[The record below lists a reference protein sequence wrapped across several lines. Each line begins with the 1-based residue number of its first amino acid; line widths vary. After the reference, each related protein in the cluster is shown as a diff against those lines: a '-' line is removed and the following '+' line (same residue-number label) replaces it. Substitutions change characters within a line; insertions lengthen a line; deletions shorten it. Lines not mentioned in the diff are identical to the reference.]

1 MKKHFFLILTLFC
14 LGIGTTRAQ
23 YTVLHKF
30 NDTTGAN
37 NNLTSGWSGS
47 LYSDGT
53 YLYGMTTLGGP
64 NIGPSGC
71 GSLGFGVIFKIKPDG
86 SGYDTLASFNGT
98 TGGCPLFS
106 SLISDGTY
114 LYGMASA
121 GAPSSVCCGSVFKI
135 KPDGSG
141 FDTLVTFN
149 AYNGCSPMGSL
160 VYDGTYLYGMTNLGD
175 GVGQGSLFKIKTDG
189 SGFVDMLSLVGSTGD
204 SPYGSLI
211 LKGNYL
217 YGMTETAGGTS
228 TAEFGT
234 IFKVKTDNTGFNIL
248 HVFNDTNGAYPYG
261 SLLLDGNYFY
271 GMTEGGGA
279 FNEGVIFKIKTD
291 GSGFDTLFSF
301 NNNDGSSPYGTLIS
315 IGRNLYGMTSA
326 GGTTYGGTIFKIDT
340 NGTHYSVLYNF
351 NNNDDI
357 NGINPYG
364 ALLFD
369 GTYLYGMTASGGED
383 NFGVI
388 FKIDTNTT
396 TSIKELPAIPGTINI
411 YPNPASDEIKVI
423 SEQSTVISI
432 EIYILLGEDV
442 YSLPF
447 NDNRS
452 PFTLNIADL
461 PSGVYVVE
469 VKTKKGLE
477 VQKFVK
483 E

>member
-1 MKKHFFLILTLFC
+1 MKKHFFIILMLFC
-14 LGIGTTRAQ
+14 LGIVTVKAQ

-37 NNLTSGWSGS
+37 ENITSGWSGS
-47 LYSDGT
+47 LFSDGA

-98 TGGCPLFS
+98 YGGVPLFS
-106 SLISDGTY
+106 SFISDGTY
-114 LYGMASA
+114 LYGMTSA
-121 GAPSSVCCGSVFKI
+121 GAPTSLCCGSVFKI

-149 AYNGCSPMGSL
+149 GLNGCSPMGSL

-175 GVGQGSLFKIKTDG
+175 GVGLGSLFKIKPDG
-189 SGFVDMLSLVGSTGD
+189 SDFVDMLSFVGTTGE

-211 LKGNYL
+211 LEGNYL
-217 YGMTETAGGTS
+217 YGMTETAGGES

-234 IFKVKTDNTGFNIL
+234 IFKVKTDNTGFNAL

-261 SLLLDGNYFY
+261 SLLLEGNYFY
-271 GMTEGGGA
+271 GMTEAGGA

-291 GSGFDTLFSF
+291 GSGYDTMFSF
-301 NNNDGSSPYGTLIS
+301 NNNDGASPYGTLIS
-315 IGRNLYGMTSA
+315 IGRNLYGMTSV
-326 GGTTYGGTIFKIDT
+326 GGATYGGTVFKIDT

-351 NNNDDI
+351 NNTDDI

-369 GTYLYGMTASGGED
+369 GTYLYGMAATGGED

-388 FKIDTNTT
+388 FKMDTLQT
-396 TSIKELPAIPGTINI
+396 TSINDLTASLGGINV
-411 YPNPASDEIKVI
+411 YPNPTSGKFQISSPSNQMQSVEIYNVLGENVFNSEINNENSVIDLSIQPSGIYLIHVNTIDGMLIRKVI
-423 SEQSTVISI
+423 I
-432 EIYILLGEDV
+432 
-442 YSLPF
+442 
-447 NDNRS
+447 NN
-452 PFTLNIADL
+452 
-461 PSGVYVVE
+461 
-469 VKTKKGLE
+469 
-477 VQKFVK
+477 
-483 E
+483 